1 VVVVSG
7 TWPGFSA
14 DWEESSEYQEAKQ
27 RARLERTRLADEATV
42 RALRER
48 GERLVARGETG
59 NADQMSL
66 DVAITPAPLPRAL
79 REDCP
84 ECGMPAESSYRE
96 VGGVYFVD
104 RVCPFCEWR
113 EIDREG
119 GI

>member
-1 VVVVSG
+1 VSG

-14 DWEESSEYQEAKQ
+14 DWEESSEYQEARA
-27 RARLERTRLADEATV
+27 RARLKRQ
-42 RALRER
+42 
-48 GERLVARGETG
+48 GERLVARGQAG
-59 NADQMSL
+59 NADQLAL
-66 DVAITPAPLPRAL
+66 DVAIAPAPLPRAL

-113 EIDREG
+113 EIDTEG
-119 GI
+119 GV